1 MEDNKPKKDAE
12 LDDFWDID
20 HLIPQ
25 RPETKKQNRTSYDT
39 NTVEIRSEKS
49 TASSNPVRSE
59 SLSATEFKRFI
70 PPFTE
75 KDFSEEKK
83 PDFEYERQGSLI
95 HSVKIYNWQTKYAFY
110 ERFSEDAKRLWKYR
124 GGESPQVPFFSYSPQ
139 YSHMNRDQLSYYL
152 WWRENARHGKYLD
165 ADYSYVL
172 LYVYELINL
181 SELLEHGYCLDQL
194 CGIWIAYGEKY
205 PFISKYLA
213 EWVCDFCLIFNLEIP
228 SEKLRRLYPQIMK
241 ECTLKEF
248 YASCDPSG
256 STLSARALID
266 ISGAYDFTKSKYA
279 TEDRIPI
286 MKKHLIG
293 ALDHVVKRLSEQGR
307 GLFTIGAS
315 TLRVIRTSYTGALCS
330 PAIKKKIDVEYNSYG
345 HSYELKYMVSDI
357 LKYSENKLR
366 KLWGIKSRLSIYA
379 LPNEIKGYVEEYFDK
394 VLLDSRAAGAI
405 GATSKKRAE
414 EMEYEKLYY
423 TPKQPLSLERAS
435 SIEDESWDTTKL
447 LVDTFE
453 EEFAIQ
459 AEEENEPQIVSN
471 ETEIQ
476 ENESN
481 GLRQALGE
489 KYEFL
494 IAVLEENMSEQRAI
508 LARLGVLA
516 EALVDEINEIA
527 YDVIGDILIEDDGEK
542 YTVIDEYKE
551 QITGGS
557 SDE

>member
-1 MEDNKPKKDAE
+1 MEENKVKKDTD

-20 HLIPQ
+20 QLIPK
-25 RPETKKQNRTSYDT
+25 RSEAKKQVHTDFDTS
-39 NTVEIRSEKS
+39 TVEISSEKK
-49 TASSNPVRSE
+49 ASPSNKIKSE
-59 SLSATEFKRFI
+59 SLSPTEFRRFI

-75 KDFSEEKK
+75 KDFADEPK
-83 PDFEYERQGSLI
+83 PDFEYEKEGSLI
-95 HSVKIYNWQTKYAFY
+95 HRVKVYNWQTKYTFY
-110 ERFSEDAKRLWKYR
+110 ERFAEDAKRLWKYR
-124 GGESPQVPFFSYSPQ
+124 GAECPLVPFFSYSPQ
-139 YSHMNRDQLSYYL
+139 YSHLNRDQLAYYL
-152 WWRENARHGKYLD
+152 WWRENARNGKYIE

-181 SELLEHGYCLDQL
+181 SETLEHKYCLEQI
-194 CGIWIAYGEKY
+194 CNVWSNYGEKY

-213 EWVCDFCLIFNLEIP
+213 EWVCDFCLIFNLEAP
-228 SEKLRRLYPQIMK
+228 AEKIGHLYPQIMK

-248 YASCDPSG
+248 YTVSDPSG
-256 STLSARALID
+256 NGISAKTLIE

-279 TEDRIPI
+279 TPERIPI
-286 MKKHLIG
+286 MKKHLIE

-315 TLRVIRTSYTGALCS
+315 RLHVIRTSYTGALCS
-330 PAIKKKIDVEYNSYG
+330 PAIKKKIDVEYSSFA

-379 LPNEIKGYVEEYFDK
+379 LPNEIKGYIEEYFDA
-394 VLLDSRAAGAI
+394 VSLDVRASGAI

-414 EMEYEKLYY
+414 EMEYERLYY
-423 TPKQPLSLERAS
+423 TPKQPLSLEHAS
-435 SIEDESWDTTKL
+435 SIEDESWNTTKL

-453 EEFAIQ
+453 E
-459 AEEENEPQIVSN
+459 NEKEDILPQIVPN

-476 ENESN
+476 QNKEDSLNSVF
-481 GLRQALGE
+481 GE
-489 KYEFL
+489 KYDFIL
-494 IAVLEENMSEQRAI
+494 AVLNENIAEQRAI

-516 EALVDEINEIA
+516 EALVDEINEISF
-527 YDVIGDILIEDDGEK
+527 DVLGDILIEDDGEK
-542 YTVIDEYKE
+542 YVIIDEYKE
-551 QITGGS
+551 YFTGGD